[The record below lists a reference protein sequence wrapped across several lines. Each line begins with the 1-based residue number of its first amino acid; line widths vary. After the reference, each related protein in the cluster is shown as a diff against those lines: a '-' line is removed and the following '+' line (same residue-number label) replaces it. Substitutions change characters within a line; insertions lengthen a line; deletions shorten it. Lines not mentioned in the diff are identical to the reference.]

1 MRTYRRNEALLA
13 RESYCV
19 AVLNSIVQRS
29 ADSNMPKALFRR
41 LVYREEAVR
50 QDRAGRSLGAAEARS
65 SYPNLRPDLKYMPK
79 RAQKALLILNA
90 DFAVPN
96 GTAAGRNFAPRRPA
110 LRVRICVRL
119 RVSFASSGTNLHIYP
134 MPQASLKF

>member
-65 SYPNLRPDLKYMPK
+65 SYPNLRALRRLRPDLKYMPK
-79 RAQKALLILNA
+79 RAQKALLILNLE
-90 DFAVPN
+90 F
-96 GTAAGRNFAPRRPA
+96 
-110 LRVRICVRL
+110 
-119 RVSFASSGTNLHIYP
+119 
-134 MPQASLKF
+134 

>member
-1 MRTYRRNEALLA
+1 
-13 RESYCV
+13 
-19 AVLNSIVQRS
+19 
-29 ADSNMPKALFRR
+29 MPKALFRR